1 MEEKKIYSGYG
12 VGGGKNINYFK
23 VNYKD
28 NIIVF
33 DDVPN
38 YNIYLEYLSNG
49 LNTDSDISI
58 PRRYLDALMAGVM
71 YQFAVEDM
79 NTPFN
84 RTEQLRRNYVD
95 KMEIVKSMKGSFT
108 KDEFLDTIY
117 KNAKQT
123 PKR

>member
-1 MEEKKIYSGYG
+1 MEEKKIYGGYG

-38 YNIYLEYLSNG
+38 YNIYIEYLSNG
-49 LNTDSDISI
+49 LNTDSDITI
-58 PRRYLDALMAGVM
+58 PRRYLDALTAGVM

-95 KMEIVKSMKGSFT
+95 KMKIVKSMKGSFT
-108 KDEFLDTIY
+108 KDELLDTIY
-117 KNAKQT
+117 KNSKQT
-123 PKR
+123 SKR

>member
-1 MEEKKIYSGYG
+1 MGKQIYNGYG

-38 YNIYLEYLSNG
+38 YNIYIEYLSNG
-49 LNTDSDISI
+49 LNTDSDITI

-71 YQFAVEDM
+71 YQFALEDI

-84 RTEQLRRNYVD
+84 KTEQLRRNYVD
-95 KMEIVKSMKGSFT
+95 KMKIVKSMKGSFT

-117 KNAKQT
+117 KNTKQT